1 MTVPPTSDERAL
13 ASVLADRDDAE
24 LAALLD
30 ARGVS
35 ATVAWRDL
43 FDMAAALLDPASIV
57 RGLSALPR
65 GPAVALADAAATAS
79 AVPDAVR
86 AELVAAALVDAE
98 GRPYTAVATAVADR
112 EAPAAERTAPRTTTA
127 ADDAEAAERAYT
139 SAASLADLLLHAL
152 AHPLT
157 RIGSG
162 ALGAADRRVLVDEG
176 SVADADTA
184 DLLVDLAVTVGL
196 LRPDD
201 RSYLVTPD
209 GRDWVSSSTVERWA
223 MAAHRLREA
232 MPEGLRT
239 PEGGWIPAAQW
250 DQAYPYDTAWPARA
264 SLWRAFA
271 VAWGLLSLAGGEPAW
286 SATLARGAE
295 PDRESLRAYLPTEV
309 DRVYLQNDLTAIAP
323 GPLAPH
329 LDVRL
334 RSMARRESRAQASS
348 YRFSA
353 DSLTAAITGG
363 ESPESVHEFLRTIS
377 LTGIPQPLEY
387 LLSRSAD
394 RRGTL
399 RVGRDAEGRT
409 RVTSDDPA
417 ALQTVGVDQA
427 LRALGLV
434 SYDDALSSRVA
445 PETVFWALADAKYP
459 VVAVDDDGEARPVD
473 RTRIADEAAPPT
485 PQERYG
491 ELVTR
496 LRAGSDADD
505 ADAAWLERELDQ
517 AVRTRAIVDVVVRL
531 PDGSD
536 RTFRLEAT
544 GLGGGRLRGRDRG
557 ADVERTL
564 PLSSIASVHP
574 VA

>member
-1 MTVPPTSDERAL
+1 MPPTSDERAL
-13 ASVLADRDDAE
+13 ATVLAERDDAE
-24 LAALLD
+24 LAELLD
-30 ARGVS
+30 ARGVA
-35 ATVAWRDL
+35 ATVGWRDL
-43 FDMAAALLDPASIV
+43 FDMAAALLDPTSVA
-57 RGLSALPR
+57 RGLASLPR
-65 GPAVALADAAATAS
+65 PEAVALADAAAAAS
-79 AVPDAVR
+79 VVSGQVQR
-86 AELVAAALVDAE
+86 RLVAAALVDAD
-98 GRPYTAVATAVADR
+98 GRPFGAAVTAVNDR
-112 EAPAAERTAPRTTTA
+112 EAPAPVRRADRGTTA
-127 ADDAEAAERAYT
+127 ADDAQAAERAYT
-139 SAASLADLLLHAL
+139 SAASLADLLLHTL

-162 ALGAADRRVLVDEG
+162 ALGAADRRGLVDEG
-176 SVADADTA
+176 SVADADSA
-184 DLLVDLAVTVGL
+184 DLLVDLAATAGL
-196 LRPDD
+196 LRADD
-201 RSYLVTPD
+201 RFYLVTTA
-209 GRDWVSSSTVERWA
+209 GRDWVSSSTVERWSL
-223 MAAHRLREA
+223 AAVRLRDA
-232 MPEGLRT
+232 MPPGLRT
-239 PEGGWIPAAQW
+239 PEGGWIPAAHW
-250 DQAYPYDTAWPARA
+250 DGAYPFDTAWPTRA
-264 SLWRAFA
+264 ALWRGFA
-271 VAWGLLSLAGGEPAW
+271 VAWGIITPGGGEPPWA
-286 SATLARGAE
+286 AGLAAGGDA
-295 PDRESLRAYLPTEV
+295 DLDALRSFLPPEV

-353 DSLTAAITGG
+353 DTLTAAITAG
-363 ESPESVHEFLRTIS
+363 ETAESVREFLRTLS

-387 LLSRSAD
+387 VLSRSAD

-399 RVGRDAEGRT
+399 RVGRTSEGRT
-409 RVTSDDPA
+409 RVTSDDP
-417 ALQTVGVDQA
+417 TVLETVAVDQA

-434 SYDDALSSRVA
+434 PNGDELSSRVA

-459 VVAVDDDGEARPVD
+459 VTAVDEDGASRAVD
-473 RTRIADEAAPPT
+473 RSRIAEASDAPSPL
-485 PQERYG
+485 ERYG
-491 ELVTR
+491 ELLTR
-496 LRAGSDADD
+496 LRAGSASDD

-517 AVRTRAIVDVVVRL
+517 AVRARAVVDVVVRL